1 MYITDDIRYVGVN
14 DHAVD
19 LFEGQYSVPGGMA
32 YNSYVI
38 LDEKIAV
45 MDTVDGHFGDQWLA
59 NVAAVL
65 SGRTP
70 DYLVVQHMEPDH
82 SANIARFLDAYPTA
96 TVVSSAKAFPMM
108 LNFFGKD
115 YADRRLVVGEGDT
128 LSLGRHTLAFVTAPM
143 VHWPEVIV
151 TYDPLDKVL
160 FSADGFG
167 KFGALDVEEPWED
180 EARRY
185 FIGIVGKYGAQVQ
198 ALLKKAATLD
208 IQTIA
213 PLHGPVLKEN
223 LGHYLHLYDTWS
235 SYRPEE
241 EGIVVA
247 YASIYGHTAE
257 AAHLLAEKLEEKGA
271 KVTVYDLARCD
282 MAAAISDA
290 FRYSKL
296 VLAAA
301 TYNGDVFP
309 FMHTYLHGLVSR
321 NFRGRT
327 VALMENGTWAPQ
339 AAKVMAKQL
348 EGCKDLTFTATTVRV
363 TSALN
368 DASRTQI
375 DALAEELTR

>member
-1 MYITDDIRYVGVN
+1 M
-14 DHAVD
+14 
-19 LFEGQYSVPGGMA
+19 
-32 YNSYVI
+32 
-38 LDEKIAV
+38 
-45 MDTVDGHFGDQWLA
+45 
-59 NVAAVL
+59 
-65 SGRTP
+65 
-70 DYLVVQHMEPDH
+70 
-82 SANIARFLDAYPTA
+82 
-96 TVVSSAKAFPMM
+96 
-108 LNFFGKD
+108 
-115 YADRRLVVGEGDT
+115 
-128 LSLGRHTLAFVTAPM
+128 
-143 VHWPEVIV
+143 
-151 TYDPLDKVL
+151 
-160 FSADGFG
+160 
-167 KFGALDVEEPWED
+167 
-180 EARRY
+180 
-185 FIGIVGKYGAQVQ
+185 
-198 ALLKKAATLD
+198 
-208 IQTIA
+208 
-213 PLHGPVLKEN
+213 
-223 LGHYLHLYDTWS
+223 
-235 SYRPEE
+235 
-241 EGIVVA
+241 VA

-290 FRYSKL
+290 FRYNTL

-348 EGCKDLTFTATTVRV
+348 EGCKDLTFAATTVRV